1 MRLYLVLLGPP
12 GAGKG
17 TQAHRLCEAFGLLR
31 VATGD
36 LLRRIAQETHP
47 LAGRVRA
54 VLEAGR
60 LVDDATVL
68 EVVSDYLDRAAGAC
82 AGVVL
87 DGYPRNLVQA
97 EQLEAYLARRGET
110 QRLWCV
116 LLDLSEAVA
125 VRRLAGRR
133 VCPRCDRVYRV
144 DRIPPDGRCEVCGTP
159 LVQRADDTE
168 AVIRK
173 RFQVYREQTEPLV
186 RYYEAR
192 GRLVRLDADQPEDRI
207 FECLAGYVRP
217 WLTQP
222 AGG

>member
-17 TQAHRLCEAFGLLR
+17 TQTHRLCEAFGLFR

-36 LLRRIAQETHP
+36 LLRRVAREDHP
-47 LAGRVRA
+47 LAVRVRA
-54 VLEAGR
+54 VLEAGQ

-68 EVVSDYLDRAAGAC
+68 EVVSHYLAQAAEAYS
-82 AGVVL
+82 GVVL

-97 EQLEAYLARRGET
+97 QQLEDYLTRRGEAE
-110 QRLWCV
+110 RLWVV
-116 LLDLSEAVA
+116 LLDLPEAVA

-133 VCPRCDRVYRV
+133 ICPRCERVYNV
-144 DRIPPDGRCEVCGTP
+144 DRIPPDGRCEVCGAL

-168 AVIRK
+168 AVIRR
-173 RFQVYREQTEPLV
+173 RFQVYREHTEPLI
-186 RYYEAR
+186 RYYESR
-192 GRLVRLDADQPEDRI
+192 GRLVRLDADRPEDPI
-207 FECLAGYVRP
+207 FECLAGYVRQ

-222 AGG
+222 AE